1 MGPKGRKGRRPSC
14 RTTTCSLKGNTWD
27 LLGRFGPS
35 SPLRGPPQ
43 GGLGPGRPNR
53 ISPPAAHLRKKTG
66 PGPPA
71 YACARGGG
79 PTTTGAPTH
88 QTSTRARRPAGPAL
102 GPATRQCTSY
112 RASSA
117 TGAPAAKMGAG
128 LHDTDHRGRQRRTG
142 EVGHR
147 RGGGRRAVP
156 QGICGGPR
164 ASSRNTMWK
173 SYAPRQE
180 QEAPPSS
187 GDVAQ
192 TVWFFKVLAT
202 LRACCEL
209 SCRNGGAG
217 GGAGGL

>member
-14 RTTTCSLKGNTWD
+14 RTTTCSLKGKTWD

-71 YACARGGG
+71 YACARVGG
-79 PTTTGAPTH
+79 PTTTSAPNH

-102 GPATRQCTSY
+102 GPATRQWTSY

-117 TGAPAAKMGAG
+117 TGALAAKMGAG
-128 LHDTDHRGRQRRTG
+128 PHDTDHRGRQRRTG
-142 EVGHR
+142 VGAQKG
-147 RGGGRRAVP
+147 RGPPCGAARHLRRAPSKLPEHNVEVIRP
-156 QGICGGPR
+156 KAGTGGAPEFWGCGSNGLVFQ
-164 ASSRNTMWK
+164 SVSNT
-173 SYAPRQE
+173 
-180 QEAPPSS
+180 
-187 GDVAQ
+187 
-192 TVWFFKVLAT
+192 
-202 LRACCEL
+202 ACCEL